1 MTSTYEQITQ
11 WDSDWAERFPKRISG
26 AQKERFLAELESL
39 LQARG
44 WPTKRITSG
53 RLIRNRLL
61 LTECERP
68 SIIFLAH
75 YDTPT
80 MLPFWISWLFQAW
93 GHTRQISGIV
103 ILLLLLQLPQ
113 WLTAVFPDF
122 APLGLFSF
130 FLTLFLM
137 LTFIVIFIPN
147 PRNREDNTSGVLGL
161 MALADLLQAQLE
173 LREKVQFVFCDNE
186 EWGLLGSA
194 ALKVI
199 WDSEG
204 YPYQQ
209 ADIINLDCI
218 GRGQIPL
225 LAYHKQNQL
234 AQKLL
239 PTLRAH
245 LPETKPMDMGIM
257 PLSDNYTFRKQ
268 GAVDISFADRSLV
281 PGGYYIPRIHT
292 PRDNDFTPDRFW
304 PLIQALG
311 DYARRQQAAD

>member
-1 MTSTYEQITQ
+1 MPSTDEQIIQ
-11 WDSDWAERFPKRISG
+11 WDSDWAERFPRRISG

-61 LTECERP
+61 VTECERP

-93 GHTRQISGIV
+93 GHTRQISGLFIL
-103 ILLLLLQLPQ
+103 ILLLQAPQ
-113 WLTAVFPDF
+113 WLTAVFPNF
-122 APLGLFSF
+122 APLGLLSF
-130 FLTLFLM
+130 IISLILL
-137 LTFIVIFIPN
+137 LSFIVVFIPN

-161 MALADLLQAQLE
+161 MALADHLKDE
-173 LREKVQFVFCDNE
+173 PDLRERVQFAFLDNE

-194 ALKVI
+194 ALKKI

-204 YPYQQ
+204 HPYQQ
-209 ADIINLDCI
+209 TDIINLDCI
-218 GRGQIPL
+218 ARGQKPL
-225 LAYHKQNQL
+225 LAYHKHGQL
-234 AQKLL
+234 AEKLL
-239 PTLRAH
+239 PFIQAH
-245 LPETKPMDMGIM
+245 LPQAEAMDMGIM
-257 PLSDNYTFRKQ
+257 PLSDNYTFRRQ
-268 GAVDISFADRSLV
+268 GAVDISFADRSLF

-292 PRDNDFTPDRFW
+292 PRDDDFTPDRFW